1 MTETRERDDTGTNS
15 FVWPPVDAVAHHPLL
30 NAVTGMNGK
39 LLASVE
45 SAQNEWAEFVYR
57 RVKEDI
63 AASYLLLKCR
73 SFTDMQEIYSRYFQ
87 TAFEQYRDHSERV
100 AQRGKSFSAELA
112 HTLHA
117 EPAATVTRN

>member
-15 FVWPPVDAVAHHPLL
+15 FVWSSVDAVARHPLL

-39 LLASVE
+39 LLESVE
-45 SAQNEWAEFVYR
+45 SAQNEWAEFVHR

-73 SFTDMQEIYSRYFQ
+73 SFTDMQEIYLRYLQ

-100 AQRGKSFSAELA
+100 VKRGKSMTTELA
-112 HTLHA
+112 QTMGS
-117 EPAATVTRN
+117 EPAGMGPRN

>member
-15 FVWPPVDAVAHHPLL
+15 FVWSSADAVARHPLL

-39 LLASVE
+39 LLESVE

-73 SFTDMQEIYSRYFQ
+73 SFTDMQEIYLRYLQ

-100 AQRGKSFSAELA
+100 VKRGKSMTTELA
-112 HTLHA
+112 
-117 EPAATVTRN
+117 

>member
-1 MTETRERDDTGTNS
+1 MAETRERDDTGTNS
-15 FVWPPVDAVAHHPLL
+15 FVWSSVDAVAHHPLL

-39 LLASVE
+39 LLESVE
-45 SAQNEWAEFVYR
+45 SAQNEWAEFVHR

-73 SFTDMQEIYSRYFQ
+73 SFTDMQEIYLRYLQ

-100 AQRGKSFSAELA
+100 VKRGKSMTTELA
-112 HTLHA
+112 QTMGS
-117 EPAATVTRN
+117 EPAGMGPRN

>member
-1 MTETRERDDTGTNS
+1 MAEAREGEGSGTNS
-15 FVWPPVDAVAHHPLL
+15 FIWPSVDAVARHPLL

-39 LLASVE
+39 LMASVE
-45 SAQNEWAEFVYR
+45 SAQNEWAEFVHR

-73 SFTDMQEIYSRYFQ
+73 SFTDMQEIYSRYLR

-100 AQRGKSFSAELA
+100 VQRGKSMTAELA
-112 HTLHA
+112 QTLGS
-117 EPAATVTRN
+117 EPAATRTRN